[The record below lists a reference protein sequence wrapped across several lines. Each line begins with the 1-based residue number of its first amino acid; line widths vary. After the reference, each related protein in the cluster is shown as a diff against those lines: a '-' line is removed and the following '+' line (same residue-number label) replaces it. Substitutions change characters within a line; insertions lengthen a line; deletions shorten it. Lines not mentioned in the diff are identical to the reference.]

1 MTQLQWLLLPLFIH
15 FALLIFVGLTV
26 GGCGD
31 VYSDPASSHAVAA
44 DISASRVGS
53 SAPLSRTQTP
63 DFRDTDLSAR

>member
-1 MTQLQWLLLPLFIH
+1 MIRIVLAS
-15 FALLIFVGLTV
+15 ALLIFAGLAV

-63 DFRDTDLSAR
+63 DFRDTDLSVR